1 MNRRMVFYMVGQMVK
16 IEALLLILPL
26 ITSIIYQEKCMW
38 SILVTAII
46 ALVVGFSCTRF
57 FKPKNKVIYAKEG
70 FVIVALAWLA
80 LSAIGALPF
89 VISGEIPSY
98 VDAFFE
104 TVSGF
109 TTTGASIL
117 TDIEAMSKGL
127 LFWRSFTHWIGGMG
141 ILVFVIAIIPNTAS
155 SDRTI
160 HILRA
165 EVPGPIVGKLVP
177 RIKQTAT
184 ILYLIYIAITLLEI
198 VLLLIS
204 KMPLFDSI
212 IHSFGT
218 AGTGGFGIK
227 ADSITSY
234 TPVQQWIITV
244 FMLLFGINFNI
255 YYLLLVKRF
264 RSVLKSGELWCYISI
279 VAVAVFLVCS
289 NTYSLYEN
297 LSEALRHSAFQVS
310 SIITTTGFSSVDF
323 NNWPVFSKSIILILM
338 IIGAC
343 AGSTGGGIKVSRII
357 MLFKSVKNEF
367 ARLLHPRSVNVIKLE
382 GKRLDN
388 STLSSTSAYFVIYS
402 VCAVAIFLIIS
413 ALNAQFDIETN
424 LSATI
429 SCFNNI
435 GPGLGAVGPMFNY
448 ADYSALSKIVLSLA
462 MLLGRL
468 EIYPIIITLTLST
481 WKKKK

>member
-1 MNRRMVFYMVGQMVK
+1 M
-16 IEALLLILPL
+16 
-26 ITSIIYQEKCMW
+26 
-38 SILVTAII
+38 
-46 ALVVGFSCTRF
+46 
-57 FKPKNKVIYAKEG
+57 
-70 FVIVALAWLA
+70 
-80 LSAIGALPF
+80 
-89 VISGEIPSY
+89 
-98 VDAFFE
+98 
-104 TVSGF
+104 SGF

-117 TDIEAMSKGL
+117 TDVEAMSKGL

-155 SDRTI
+155 SDRSI

-177 RIKQTAT
+177 RIKETAT
-184 ILYLIYIAITLLEI
+184 ILYLIYIAITVLEI
-198 VLLLIS
+198 ILLLIT

-212 IHSFGT
+212 VHSFGT

-227 ADSITSY
+227 ADSIASY
-234 TPVQQWIITV
+234 TPVQQWIITI

-255 YYLLLVKRF
+255 YYLMLIKRF

-279 VAVAVFLVCS
+279 VATAVLLICA
-289 NTYSLYEN
+289 NTYTLYEN
-297 LSEALRHSAFQVS
+297 FSETLRHSAFQVS
-310 SIITTTGFSSVDF
+310 SIITTTGYSSVDF

-343 AGSTGGGIKVSRII
+343 AGSTGGGFKISRII
-357 MLFKSVKNEF
+357 MLFKSVKNEL

-382 GKRLDN
+382 GKKLDY
-388 STLSSTSAYFVIYS
+388 STLASTSAYFVIYS
-402 VCAVAIFLIIS
+402 ICAVSIFLILS

-424 LSATI
+424 LSAAI

-435 GPGLGAVGPMFNY
+435 GPGLSAIGPMSSY
-448 ADYSALSKIVLSLA
+448 AEYSALSKIVLSIA

-468 EIYPIIITLTLST
+468 EIYPIIITLTLTT

>member
-1 MNRRMVFYMVGQMVK
+1 MNRRMIFYMVGQIIK
-16 IEALLLILPL
+16 IESLLMILPL
-26 ITSIIYQEKCMW
+26 IVSLIYGETCW
-38 SILVTAII
+38 SAFLITCLLAV
-46 ALVVGFSCTRF
+46 VVGFGLTFAC
-57 FKPKNKVIYAKEG
+57 KPHSKLIYAKEG
-70 FVIVALAWLA
+70 FVIVALAWIA

-89 VISGEIPSY
+89 VITGEIPSY
-98 VDAFFE
+98 IDAFFE

-117 TDIEAMSKGL
+117 TDVEALSKGI

-184 ILYLIYIAITLLEI
+184 ILYLIYIAITLSEI
-198 VLLLIS
+198 VMLLIS
-204 KMPLFDSI
+204 KMPLYDSI
-212 IHSFGT
+212 VHSFGT

-227 ADSITSY
+227 ADSISSY
-234 TPVQQWIITV
+234 TPVQQWIIII

-255 YYLLLVKRF
+255 YYLMLIKRF

-279 VAVAVFLVCS
+279 VAAAVLLIS
-289 NTYSLYEN
+289 ANTYTLYESF
-297 LSEALRHSAFQVS
+297 SETLRHSTFQVS
-310 SIITTTGFSSVDF
+310 SIITTTGYSSVDF
-323 NNWPVFSKSIILILM
+323 NSWPVFSKSIILILM

-343 AGSTGGGIKVSRII
+343 AGSTGGGFKISRII
-357 MLFKSVKNEF
+357 MLFKSVKNEL

-382 GKRLDN
+382 GKKLDS
-388 STLSSTSAYFVIYS
+388 STLASTSAYFVIYS
-402 VCAVAIFLIIS
+402 ICAVAIFLIIS

-424 LSATI
+424 LSAAI

-435 GPGLGAVGPMFNY
+435 GPGLGGVGPMSCY
-448 ADYSALSKIVLSLA
+448 AEYSALSKVVLSIA